1 MQPLS
6 LSSPFVWKKESTS
19 DSSEPCCC
27 AWPYI
32 WPPCWAAA
40 APPPPGIAPYD
51 APAAP
56 PSAADASAAGAPRSA
71 ASLGPGFWGG
81 SFHVDVEAPAG
92 NYSASFYLVDWARWG
107 ARTLIKATDL
117 GTGATI
123 APAALVED
131 FEDGVYATFRYNA
144 SARFRFNQVHSEA
157 GDRGGWAPPP
167 MVSAVFF
174 D

>member
-1 MQPLS
+1 MRC
-6 LSSPFVWKKESTS
+6 TS
-19 DSSEPCCC
+19 RVSVSASWRRVCSSET
-27 AWPYI
+27 
-32 WPPCWAAA
+32 
-40 APPPPGIAPYD
+40 
-51 APAAP
+51 
-56 PSAADASAAGAPRSA
+56 
-71 ASLGPGFWGG
+71 GPGVWGG

-117 GTGATI
+117 ATGATI